1 MSDTEGNSN
10 SRPLPNLGGRKRPVN
25 GLDAAKIVR
34 RYLSAIDAAKPGR
47 SVRRTIEA
55 VASRIVKIDE
65 LLVSADP
72 LSRLLL
78 TQERIDLHA
87 EHVRLTTTTAG
98 SVEDFEAEFVK
109 VARAFGDRAGVT
121 YAAWRQVG
129 VEAAVL
135 ERAGIHRTRP
145 PQPRAERPAPAS
157 PVRNPAAPPTPATS
171 PQPAEPAAATEVADT
186 LPENERPVAAP
197 ATEPTGETL
206 WEVTA
211 EDIGTPAAANGTGAH
226 DSPPMR
232 RKRIAEPPARG

>member
-1 MSDTEGNSN
+1 MSDTERDSN

-109 VARAFGDRAGVT
+109 VARAFGERAGVT

-145 PQPRAERPAPAS
+145 PQPRSERPA
-157 PVRNPAAPPTPATS
+157 AAPPTRAAA
-171 PQPAEPAAATEVADT
+171 PQPAEPIAADDVAVAV
-186 LPENERPVAAP
+186 PE
-197 ATEPTGETL
+197 TEPPFESPAIEPAGETL

-211 EDIGTPAAANGTGAH
+211 EDVGGPATANGTGAH

-232 RKRIAEPPARG
+232 RKRIADPPARG